1 MKPAFRPVFG
11 LNLPITFTFFPIIL
25 HPQALDLGTKNALA
39 LGEESMHLLR
49 FCRLALFIPVLWCAA
64 AFAQTPVFTSPLPTG
79 TRLDAVGDTVELGS
93 MPLNVVPAPI
103 GDKAVVV
110 LSGWREQ
117 GIQVVD
123 LKTRKV
129 TQTLLQDG
137 AFYGAA
143 FSPDNSTLYVSGGN
157 TDMVFIYAWKDGRAT
172 LVKKLELAKAKTA
185 DSTGTSYPAGIA
197 VAPNGK
203 FVFVAENVGD
213 HLAVLDAATGKII
226 QRFPT
231 DHYPYGVILSD
242 DGHLFIS
249 AWGGTTV
256 SDFHVLTDGKL
267 AYLGRIEVG
276 RHPSALR
283 SSGSQLYVALAGS
296 DRVAVIDARS
306 RKVTEYFHDS
316 APGSPPEGSTPN
328 ALAISADR
336 KRLFIA
342 EADNN
347 AIAVFD
353 LATGKLLGRI
363 PTDWYPTAIAEVGS
377 QILIVSG
384 KGHGTHANPDGPVP
398 LTKWPFEKP
407 LAYTLGQLNGSL
419 RFVRSAMTPAQLS
432 AFTRRVAVADN
443 WQQSRASRRYPPFK
457 HVIYII
463 KENRTYDQV
472 LGDLKEGDG
481 DASLVY
487 FPDITV
493 TPNHH
498 ALARRFGLFDRF
510 FVNAEVSS
518 QGHIWSTA
526 AYVTDYGE
534 KIIPSAYAGKRGDID
549 GEDSDEPERGFL
561 WTLAN
566 RSGITFRDYGE
577 MVKGNPGWPVTQHD
591 LGADVNP
598 DYVPFDLVTQDQKR
612 ADVWIAEFERFVR
625 DGNMPQLELMWL
637 PMDHLTAARP
647 GKCTP
652 FACMADN
659 DLALGR
665 IVQALSHSPYWKD
678 TVVFVV
684 EDDAQAGPDHVDSH
698 RAPFYAIS
706 AYSRPRSVHRFI
718 NTTDVIA
725 AIEDIL
731 GMGRLSKF
739 DYFSRSLA
747 GIFAPTPDLNP
758 FDAITPKQ
766 NLDEKNAQNTAA
778 ARMSE
783 GLDLSAPDRVDDQ
796 VYNRILWLMLKGNA
810 LQPAMR
816 NRAPLHALESSW

>member
-1 MKPAFRPVFG
+1 MR
-11 LNLPITFTFFPIIL
+11 
-25 HPQALDLGTKNALA
+25 
-39 LGEESMHLLR
+39 LLR
-49 FCRLALFIPVLWCAA
+49 LCRIALSLSALPCAA
-64 AFAQTPVFTSPLPTG
+64 PSGQTPAFTSPLPTG
-79 TRLDAVGDTVELGS
+79 VRLDAVGDAIELGS
-93 MPLNVVPAPI
+93 LPLNVVVAHS

-110 LSGWREQ
+110 LGGWREQ

-123 LKTRKV
+123 LKTRQV

-137 AFYGAA
+137 AFYGAV
-143 FSPDNSTLYVSGGN
+143 FSPDGRTLYVSGGN
-157 TDMVFIYAWKDGRAT
+157 TDTLFIYAWEDGTAT
-172 LVKKLELAKAKTA
+172 LANKFELARAKTA
-185 DSTGTSYPAGIA
+185 DGTGTSYPAGLA

-203 FVFVAENVGD
+203 FVYVAENVGD
-213 HLAVLDAATGKII
+213 HLAVVDAATGEVV

-231 DHYPYGVILSD
+231 DHYPYGVIVSA
-242 DGHLFIS
+242 DGHLFVS
-249 AWGGTTV
+249 AWGGTTI
-256 SDFHVLTDGKL
+256 SEFRVLAEGTL

-276 RHPSALR
+276 RHPSALAA
-283 SSGSQLYVALAGS
+283 SGSRVYVALAGS
-296 DRVAVIDARS
+296 DRVATVDTRS
-306 RKVTEYFHDS
+306 RKVIGYLHDS
-316 APGSPPEGSTPN
+316 APGAPPEGSTPN
-328 ALAISADR
+328 ALAISADQ

-347 AIAVFD
+347 AVAVFD

-363 PTDWYPTAIAEVGS
+363 PTDWYPTAAAEVS
-377 QILIVSG
+377 TQLLILSG

-398 LTKWPFEKP
+398 TNFPFGKP
-407 LAYTLGQLNGSL
+407 LAYVLGQLNGSL
-419 RFVRSAMTPAQLS
+419 RVLPSSMSAAQLT
-432 AFTRRVAVADN
+432 AFTRRVTAANN
-443 WQQSRASRRYPPFK
+443 WQRRSAPQRYPPFK

-472 LGDLKEGDG
+472 LGDMKEGDG

-510 FVNAEVSS
+510 FANAEVSS

-534 KIIPSAYAGKRGDID
+534 KVIPSGYAGKRGEID
-549 GEDSDEPERGFL
+549 GEESDEPERGFL
-561 WTLAN
+561 WTLAA
-566 RSGITFRDYGE
+566 RSGVTFRDYGE
-577 MVKGNPGWPVTQHD
+577 MVKGNPGWPVTQRD
-591 LGADVNP
+591 LGADVNR
-598 DYVPFDLVTQDQKR
+598 DYVPMDFVTPDQKR
-612 ADVWIAEFERFVR
+612 ADVWIAEHQRYVR
-625 DGNMPQLELMWL
+625 EGNMPQLELLWL

-652 FACMADN
+652 YACMADN

-678 TVVFVV
+678 TVIFVV

-706 AYSRPRSVHRFI
+706 AYNRPGTVRRFI

-725 AIEDIL
+725 AIEDIV

-739 DYFSRSLA
+739 DYFSRSLPD
-747 GIFAPTPDLNP
+747 IFAATPDLTP
-758 FDAITPKQ
+758 FDPITPKQ
-766 NLDEKNAQNTAA
+766 DLNEKNPKNTAA
-778 ARMSE
+778 ARLSE

-796 VYNRILWLMLKGNA
+796 VYNRILWLMLKGEA
-810 LQPAMR
+810 PPPVVPK
-816 NRAPLHALESSW
+816 RAPLHTLEASR

>member
-1 MKPAFRPVFG
+1 
-11 LNLPITFTFFPIIL
+11 
-25 HPQALDLGTKNALA
+25 
-39 LGEESMHLLR
+39 
-49 FCRLALFIPVLWCAA
+49 
-64 AFAQTPVFTSPLPTG
+64 
-79 TRLDAVGDTVELGS
+79 VGDAIELGS
-93 MPLNVVPAPI
+93 MPLNIVPARN

-123 LKTRKV
+123 LKTRQV

-143 FSPDNSTLYVSGGN
+143 FSPDGNTLYVSGGN
-157 TDMVFIYAWKDGRAT
+157 TDVIFTYAWKDGTAT
-172 LVKKLELAKAKTA
+172 LANKFVLAKEKTT
-185 DSTGTSYPAGIA
+185 DGTGTSYPAGLA
-197 VAPNGK
+197 VAPNGT
-203 FVFVAENVGD
+203 FVYVTENVSD
-213 HLAVLDAATGKII
+213 RLAVVNSTTGEVV
-226 QRFPT
+226 QRLPT
-231 DHYPYGVILSD
+231 DHYPYGVIVSN
-242 DGHLFIS
+242 DGHLFVS
-249 AWGGTTV
+249 AWGGTTIC
-256 SDFHVLTDGKL
+256 DFHVLADGKL
-267 AYLGRIEVG
+267 AYVGRIEVG
-276 RHPSALR
+276 RHPSALLVT
-283 SSGSQLYVALAGS
+283 GSRLYVALAGS
-296 DRVAVIDARS
+296 DRVAVVDTRS
-306 RKVTEYFHDS
+306 RRVTGYLHDS
-316 APGSPPEGSTPN
+316 VPGAPPEGSTPD
-328 ALAISADR
+328 ALAISADQM
-336 KRLFIA
+336 RLLIA

-363 PTDWYPTAIAEVGS
+363 PTDWYPTAISETGS
-377 QILIVSG
+377 QLLILSG

-398 LTKWPFEKP
+398 LTNWPNEKP
-407 LAYTLGQLNGSL
+407 RAYALGQLNGSL
-419 RFVRSAMTPAQLS
+419 RLLPSTMDAAQLS
-432 AFTRRVAVADN
+432 AFSQRVAAANN
-443 WQQSRASRRYPPFK
+443 WQQSRPAPRYPPFK

-472 LGDLKEGDG
+472 LGDLKAGDG
-481 DASLVY
+481 DANLVY
-487 FPDITV
+487 FPDITT

-534 KIIPSAYAGKRGDID
+534 KTVPSAYAGKRGDID

-561 WTLAN
+561 WTLAHTAGV
-566 RSGITFRDYGE
+566 SFRDYGE

-591 LGADVNP
+591 LGVDVNP
-598 DYVPFDLVTQDQKR
+598 EYVPFDLVTQDQKR
-612 ADVWIAEFERFVR
+612 ADVWIAEHQRFVR

-652 FACMADN
+652 YACMADN

-678 TVVFVV
+678 TVIFVV
-684 EDDAQAGPDHVDSH
+684 EDDAQAGPDHIDSH

-706 AYSRPRSVHRFI
+706 AYSRPGTVHRFI

-739 DYFSRSLA
+739 DYFSRSLTD
-747 GIFAPTPDLNP
+747 IFAPIPDLTP
-758 FDAITPKQ
+758 FDGITPKQ
-766 NLDEKNAQNTAA
+766 DLNEKNPPNTAA
-778 ARMSE
+778 ARLSE

-796 VYNRILWLMLKGNA
+796 VYNRILWLMLKGDA
-810 LQPAMR
+810 PLPAVR
-816 NRAPLHALESSW
+816 DWAPLHALEASR

>member
-1 MKPAFRPVFG
+1 MR
-11 LNLPITFTFFPIIL
+11 
-25 HPQALDLGTKNALA
+25 
-39 LGEESMHLLR
+39 LLR
-49 FCRLALFIPVLWCAA
+49 LCRLALSLPALLCAA
-64 AFAQTPVFTSPLPTG
+64 AFAQPSVFTSPLPTG
-79 TRLDAVGDTVELGS
+79 VRLDPVGDPVELGS
-93 MPLNVVPAPI
+93 LPLNVVAAPS

-123 LKTRKV
+123 LKTRQI

-143 FSPDNSTLYVSGGN
+143 LSPDGHTLYVSGGN
-157 TDMVFIYAWKDGRAT
+157 TDALFIYAWNDGT
-172 LVKKLELAKAKTA
+172 LTLANKFELAKAKTA
-185 DSTGTSYPAGIA
+185 DGTGTSYPAGLA

-203 FVFVAENVGD
+203 FVYVAENVGD
-213 HLAVLDAATGKII
+213 RLAVVDTATGEIV

-231 DHYPYGVILSD
+231 DHYPYGVILSA
-242 DGHLFIS
+242 DGHLFVS
-249 AWGGTTV
+249 AWGGTTI
-256 SDFHVLTDGKL
+256 SEFRVLADGML

-276 RHPSALR
+276 RHPSALGVTGLR
-283 SSGSQLYVALAGS
+283 LYVALAGS
-296 DRVAVIDARS
+296 DRVAIVDTRS
-306 RKVTEYFHDS
+306 RRVIGYLHDS
-316 APGSPPEGSTPN
+316 APGAPPEGSTPN
-328 ALAISADR
+328 ALVISADR
-336 KRLFIA
+336 KRLLIA

-347 AIAVFD
+347 AVAVFD

-363 PTDWYPTAIAEVGS
+363 PTDWYPTAAAEVGA
-377 QILIVSG
+377 QLLILSG

-398 LTKWPFEKP
+398 LTNWPFEKP
-407 LAYTLGQLNGSL
+407 LAYALGQLNGSL
-419 RFVRSAMTPAQLS
+419 RLLPSTMSAAQLT
-432 AFTRRVAVADN
+432 AFTQRVAAANN
-443 WQQSRASRRYPPFK
+443 WQRSPAVRRYPPFK

-472 LGDLKEGDG
+472 LGDMKEGDG

-487 FPDITV
+487 FPDITL

-534 KIIPSAYAGKRGDID
+534 KVIPSGYAGKRGEID

-561 WTLAN
+561 WTLAR
-566 RSGITFRDYGE
+566 RSGVTFRDYGE
-577 MVKGNPGWPVTQHD
+577 MVKGNPGWAVTQRD

-598 DYVPFDLVTQDQKR
+598 DYIPFDLVTPDQKR
-612 ADVWIAEFERFVR
+612 ADVWIAELQRYVR
-625 DGNMPQLELMWL
+625 EGNMPQLELMWL

-652 FACMADN
+652 HACMDDN

-678 TVVFVV
+678 TVIFVV

-706 AYSRPRSVHRFI
+706 AYNRPGTMHRFI
-718 NTTDVIA
+718 NTTDVVA

-747 GIFAPTPDLNP
+747 DIFAATLDLTP
-758 FDAITPKQ
+758 FDPTTPKQ
-766 NLDEKNAQNTAA
+766 NLNEKNPQNTAA

-796 VYNRILWLMLKGNA
+796 LYNRILWLMLKGDA
-810 LQPAMR
+810 PPPVVR
-816 NRAPLHALESSW
+816 NRAPLHALEASR

>member
-1 MKPAFRPVFG
+1 MRLLCLCRIA
-11 LNLPITFTFFPIIL
+11 LSLSALP
-25 HPQALDLGTKNALA
+25 
-39 LGEESMHLLR
+39 
-49 FCRLALFIPVLWCAA
+49 CAA
-64 AFAQTPVFTSPLPTG
+64 PSGQTPVFTSPLPTG
-79 TRLDAVGDTVELGS
+79 VRLDAVGNAIELGS
-93 MPLNVVPAPI
+93 LPLNVVVARS

-110 LSGWREQ
+110 LGGWREQ

-123 LKTRKV
+123 LKTRQV

-137 AFYGAA
+137 AFYGAV
-143 FSPDNSTLYVSGGN
+143 FSPDGRTLYVSGGN
-157 TDMVFIYAWKDGRAT
+157 TDTLFIYAWEDGKAT
-172 LVKKLELAKAKTA
+172 LANKFELARAKTT
-185 DSTGTSYPAGIA
+185 DGTGTSYPAGLA

-203 FVFVAENVGD
+203 FVYVAENVGD
-213 HLAVLDAATGKII
+213 HLAVVDAATGEVV

-231 DHYPYGVILSD
+231 DHYPYGVIVSA
-242 DGHLFIS
+242 DGHLFVS
-249 AWGGTTV
+249 AWGGTTI
-256 SDFHVLTDGKL
+256 SEFRVLAEGTL

-276 RHPSALR
+276 RHPSALAA
-283 SSGSQLYVALAGS
+283 SGSRVYVALAGS
-296 DRVAVIDARS
+296 DRVATVDTRS
-306 RKVTEYFHDS
+306 RKVIGYLHDS
-316 APGSPPEGSTPN
+316 APGAPPEGSTPN
-328 ALAISADR
+328 ALAINADQ

-347 AIAVFD
+347 AVAVFN

-363 PTDWYPTAIAEVGS
+363 PTDWYPTAAAEVS
-377 QILIVSG
+377 TQLLILSS

-398 LTKWPFEKP
+398 TNFPFGKP
-407 LAYTLGQLNGSL
+407 LAYVLGQLNGSL
-419 RFVRSAMTPAQLS
+419 RVLPSNMSAAQLT
-432 AFTRRVAVADN
+432 AFTRRVTAANN
-443 WQQSRASRRYPPFK
+443 WQGRSAPRRYPPFK

-472 LGDLKEGDG
+472 LGDMKEGDG

-510 FVNAEVSS
+510 FANAEVSS

-534 KIIPSAYAGKRGDID
+534 KVIPSGYAGKRGEID
-549 GEDSDEPERGFL
+549 GEESDEPERGFL
-561 WTLAN
+561 WTLAA
-566 RSGITFRDYGE
+566 RSGVTFRDYGE
-577 MVKGNPGWPVTQHD
+577 MVKGNPGWPVTQRD
-591 LGADVNP
+591 LGADVNR
-598 DYVPFDLVTQDQKR
+598 DYVPMDFVTPDQKR
-612 ADVWIAEFERFVR
+612 ADVWIAEHQRYARE
-625 DGNMPQLELMWL
+625 GNMPQIELMWL

-652 FACMADN
+652 YACMADN

-665 IVQALSHSPYWKD
+665 IVQALSHSSYWKD
-678 TVVFVV
+678 TVIFVV

-706 AYSRPRSVHRFI
+706 AYNRPGTVRRFI

-725 AIEDIL
+725 AIEDIV

-747 GIFAPTPDLNP
+747 DIFAATPDLTP
-758 FDAITPKQ
+758 FDPITPKQ
-766 NLDEKNAQNTAA
+766 DLNEKNPKNTAA
-778 ARMSE
+778 ARLSE

-796 VYNRILWLMLKGNA
+796 VYNRILWLMLKGEA
-810 LQPAMR
+810 SPPVVPK
-816 NRAPLHALESSW
+816 RAPLHTLEASR

>member
-1 MKPAFRPVFG
+1 
-11 LNLPITFTFFPIIL
+11 LIN
-25 HPQALDLGTKNALA
+25 
-39 LGEESMHLLR
+39 
-49 FCRLALFIPVLWCAA
+49 FCRLTLFLVALLGAVAL
-64 AFAQTPVFTSPLPTG
+64 AQTSVFTSPLPTG
-79 TRLDAVGDTVELGS
+79 VRLDAVGDAVELGS
-93 MPLNVVPAPI
+93 MPLNVVPALS
-103 GDKAVVV
+103 GGKAVVV
-110 LSGWREQ
+110 LGGWREQ

-123 LKTRKV
+123 LNTRQV

-143 FSPDNSTLYVSGGN
+143 FSPDGSTLYVSGGN
-157 TDMVFIYAWKDGRAT
+157 TDLLFIYSWKDGAAT
-172 LVKKLELAKAKTA
+172 LRNKLELAKAKAA
-185 DSTGTSYPAGIA
+185 DGTGTSYPAGVA
-197 VAPNGK
+197 FAPNGK
-203 FVFVAENVGD
+203 FVYVAENVGNR
-213 HLAVLDAATGKII
+213 LAVVNVVTGEIV

-231 DHYPYGVILSD
+231 DRYPYGVILGLND
-242 DGHLFIS
+242 HVFVS
-249 AWGGTTV
+249 AWGGTTI
-256 SDFHVLTDGKL
+256 SDFRVLPDGML

-276 RHPSALR
+276 RHPSALEV
-283 SSGSQLYVALAGS
+283 SGSRLYVALAGS
-296 DRVAVIDARS
+296 DRVAIVDVRA
-306 RKVTEYFHDS
+306 RKVTGYVHDS
-316 APGSPPEGSTPN
+316 APGAPPEGSTPN
-328 ALAISADR
+328 ALAISTDH

-347 AIAVFD
+347 AVAVFN
-353 LATGKLLGRI
+353 LADGKLLGRI
-363 PTDWYPTAIAEVGS
+363 PADWYPTAIAEVGS
-377 QILIVSG
+377 QILVLSG

-398 LTKWPFEKP
+398 LTNWPNGKP
-407 LAYTLGQLNGSL
+407 LAYALGQLNGSL
-419 RFVRSAMTPAQLS
+419 RLLPSSMTPAQLF
-432 AFTRRVAVADN
+432 AFTQRVAAANN
-443 WQQSRASRRYPPFK
+443 WQQNRAQRRYPPFK

-472 LGDLKEGDG
+472 LGDLREGDG
-481 DASLVY
+481 EASLVY
-487 FPDITV
+487 FPDLIT

-510 FVNAEVSS
+510 VVNAEVSS

-534 KIIPSAYAGKRGDID
+534 KIVPSTYAGKRGDID

-561 WTLAN
+561 WTLAK
-566 RSGITFRDYGE
+566 RSGISFRDYGE
-577 MVKGNPGWPVTQHD
+577 MVKGNPGWPVTQPD
-591 LGADVNP
+591 LGADVSP

-612 ADVWIAEFERFVR
+612 ADVWIAELRRFER

-652 FACMADN
+652 YACMADN

-665 IVQALSHSPYWKD
+665 IVQALSRSPYWKD
-678 TVVFVV
+678 TVIFVV

-698 RAPFYAIS
+698 RAPFFAIS
-706 AYSRPRSVHRFI
+706 PYSRPGAVHRLI

-747 GIFAPTPDLNP
+747 DIFASTPDLIP

-766 NLDEKNAQNTAA
+766 DLKEKNPQNSAA
-778 ARMSE
+778 ARLSE
-783 GLDLSAPDRVDDQ
+783 GLDLSKPDRVDDQ
-796 VYNRILWLMLKGNA
+796 LYNRILWLMLKGDVPPPVARSQGSLQA
-810 LQPAMR
+810 LQ
-816 NRAPLHALESSW
+816 SSN

>member
-1 MKPAFRPVFG
+1 MRLRCLSRFALSALLCGAAPA
-11 LNLPITFTFFPIIL
+11 
-25 HPQALDLGTKNALA
+25 QA
-39 LGEESMHLLR
+39 R
-49 FCRLALFIPVLWCAA
+49 VL
-64 AFAQTPVFTSPLPTG
+64 TSPLPTG
-79 TRLDAVGDTVELGS
+79 VRLDPAGDAVELGS
-93 MPLNVVPAPI
+93 MPLNVVAAPS

-123 LKTRKV
+123 LKTQQV

-143 FSPDNSTLYVSGGN
+143 ISPDSRTLYVSGGY
-157 TDMVFIYAWKDGRAT
+157 TDKLFAYAWKGGTAT
-172 LVKKLELAKAKTA
+172 LAKTFELAKAKTA
-185 DSTGTSYPAGIA
+185 DGTGTSYPAGMA

-203 FVFVAENVGD
+203 FVYVAENVGD
-213 HLAVLDAATGKII
+213 RLAVVDTATGEIV

-231 DHYPYGVILSD
+231 DHYPYGVILSA

-256 SDFHVLTDGKL
+256 SEFRVLAEGRL

-276 RHPSALR
+276 RHPSALAATR
-283 SSGSQLYVALAGS
+283 SRLYVALAGS
-296 DRVAVIDARS
+296 DRVATIDTRS
-306 RKVTEYFHDS
+306 RRVIGYLRDS
-316 APGSPPEGSTPN
+316 APGAPPEGSTPN

-336 KRLFIA
+336 KRLLIA
-342 EADNN
+342 EGDNN
-347 AIAVFD
+347 SIAVFD
-353 LATGKLLGRI
+353 LATDELLGRI
-363 PTDWYPTAIAEVGS
+363 PTDWYPTAVAEAGTQLLIA
-377 QILIVSG
+377 SG

-398 LTKWPFEKP
+398 LTDWPNEKP
-407 LAYTLGQLNGSL
+407 LAYTLGQLNGSMRL
-419 RFVRSAMTPAQLS
+419 LSSTISAAQLS
-432 AFTRRVAVADN
+432 ALTQRVVAANN
-443 WQQSRASRRYPPFK
+443 WQRSPAARRYPPFK

-472 LGDLKEGDG
+472 LGDMKEGDG
-481 DASLVY
+481 DANLVY

-534 KIIPSAYAGKRGDID
+534 KVVPSGYAGKRADMD

-561 WTLAN
+561 WTLAK
-566 RSGITFRDYGE
+566 RSGVTFRDYGE
-577 MVKGNPGWPVTQHD
+577 MVKGNPGWPVTQRD
-591 LGADVNP
+591 LGADINF
-598 DYVPFDLVTQDQKR
+598 DYVPFDLVTPDQKR
-612 ADVWIAEFERFVR
+612 ADVWIAEHQRYVR

-652 FACMADN
+652 RACMADN

-665 IVQALSHSPYWKD
+665 IVQALSLSPYWRD
-678 TVVFVV
+678 TVIFVV

-706 AYSRPRSVHRFI
+706 AYNRPGTVHRFI
-718 NTTDVIA
+718 NTTDVVA

-747 GIFAPTPDLNP
+747 DIFGATPELSPFDPIPPKQDLN
-758 FDAITPKQ
+758 
-766 NLDEKNAQNTAA
+766 EKNPQNTAA

-783 GLDLSAPDRVDDQ
+783 ELDLSAPDRADEQ
-796 VYNRILWLMLKGNA
+796 VYNCILWLMLKGDAPLPA
-810 LQPAMR
+810 LR
-816 NRAPLHALESSW
+816 NHAPLHALEASR

>member
-1 MKPAFRPVFG
+1 MR
-11 LNLPITFTFFPIIL
+11 T
-25 HPQALDLGTKNALA
+25 
-39 LGEESMHLLR
+39 S
-49 FCRLALFIPVLWCAA
+49 CRLTLFPFLFLFALTGAVG
-64 AFAQTPVFTSPLPTG
+64 FAQTPVFTSPLPTG
-79 TRLDAVGDTVELGS
+79 VRLDAVGEAVELGS
-93 MPLNVVPAPI
+93 MPLNVVPALS

-110 LSGWREQ
+110 LGGWREQ

-123 LKTRKV
+123 LKTRQV
-129 TQTLLQDG
+129 TQTLLQEG

-143 FSPDNSTLYVSGGN
+143 FSPDGGTLFVSGGN
-157 TDMVFIYAWKDGRAT
+157 TDMLFVYSWKDGTAT
-172 LVKKLELAKAKTA
+172 LRNKLELAKAKTA
-185 DSTGTSYPAGIA
+185 DGMGTSYPAGVA
-197 VAPNGK
+197 VGSNGK
-203 FVFVAENVGD
+203 FVYVAENVGNR
-213 HLAVLDAATGKII
+213 LAVLDVGTGEIV

-231 DHYPYGVILSD
+231 DHYPYDVILGWD
-242 DGHLFIS
+242 DHVFVS
-249 AWGGTTV
+249 AWGGSTI
-256 SDFHVLTDGKL
+256 SDFRVLRDGKL

-276 RHPSALR
+276 RHPSALGV
-283 SSGSQLYVALAGS
+283 SGSRLYVALAGS
-296 DRVAVIDARS
+296 DRIAIVDARS
-306 RKVTEYFHDS
+306 RKVTGYIHDA
-316 APGSPPEGSTPN
+316 APGAPPEGSTPN

-347 AIAVFD
+347 AIAVFN
-353 LATGKLLGRI
+353 LADGKLLGRI
-363 PTDWYPTAIAEVGS
+363 PTDWYPTAIAEVGL
-377 QILIVSG
+377 QILILSG

-398 LTKWPFEKP
+398 LTNWPDGKP
-407 LAYTLGQLNGSL
+407 LAYALGQLNGSL
-419 RFVRSAMTPAQLS
+419 RLLSSNTRPAQLF
-432 AFTRRVAVADN
+432 AFTQRVTAANN
-443 WQQSRASRRYPPFK
+443 WQQKRATRRYPPFK

-472 LGDLKEGDG
+472 LGDLKDGDG
-481 DASLVY
+481 EASLVY
-487 FPDITV
+487 FPDIIT

-498 ALARRFGLFDRF
+498 ELARRFGLFDRF

-534 KIIPSAYAGKRGDID
+534 KTVASAYAGKRGDID
-549 GEDSDEPERGFL
+549 GEEIDEPEHGFL
-561 WTLAN
+561 WTLAK
-566 RSGITFRDYGE
+566 RSGISFRDYGE
-577 MVKGNPGWPVTQHD
+577 MVKGNPGWPVTQPE
-591 LGADVNP
+591 LGADVSP

-612 ADVWIAEFERFVR
+612 ADVWIAELERFVR

-665 IVQALSHSPYWKD
+665 IVQALSRSPYWKD
-678 TVVFVV
+678 TVIFVV

-706 AYSRPRSVHRFI
+706 AYSRPGTVHRFV

-747 GIFAPTPDLNP
+747 DVFASTPDLTH

-766 NLDEKNAQNTAA
+766 NLNEKNPQNTAA

-783 GLDLSAPDRVDDQ
+783 ELDLSTPDRVEDR
-796 VYNRILWLMLKGNA
+796 VYNRILWLMLKGDA
-810 LQPAMR
+810 PYPAPHTWP
-816 NRAPLHALESSW
+816 PLHAFEASR

>member
-1 MKPAFRPVFG
+1 
-11 LNLPITFTFFPIIL
+11 
-25 HPQALDLGTKNALA
+25 
-39 LGEESMHLLR
+39 LLR
-49 FCRLALFIPVLWCAA
+49 LYILFFALTLLCATA
-64 AFAQTPVFTSPLPTG
+64 SAQTFTSPLPTG
-79 TRLDAVGDTVELGS
+79 VRLDAVGDAVELGS
-93 MPLNVVPAPI
+93 MPLNVVPAPG

-123 LKTRKV
+123 LKTRQV
-129 TQTLLQDG
+129 TQTLKQDG

-143 FSPDNSTLYVSGGN
+143 FSPDGNTLYVSGGN
-157 TDMVFIYAWKDGRAT
+157 TDMVFIYAWKDGAAT
-172 LVKKLELAKAKTA
+172 LANQWELAKAKTA
-185 DSTGTSYPAGIA
+185 DNTGTSYPAG
-197 VAPNGK
+197 VAAAANGK
-203 FVFVAENVGD
+203 FVYVAENVGD
-213 HLAVLDAATGKII
+213 RLAVVDAATGEIV
-226 QRFPT
+226 QRFAT
-231 DHYPYGVILSD
+231 DHYPYGVMLSGGD
-242 DGHLFIS
+242 HVFVS
-249 AWGGTTV
+249 AWGGTTI
-256 SDFHVLTDGKL
+256 SDFHVLADGKL

-276 RHPSALR
+276 RHPSAMAA
-283 SSGSQLYVALAGS
+283 SGSQLYVALAGS
-296 DRVAVIDARS
+296 DRVAMVDARA
-306 RKVTEYFHDS
+306 RKVTGYFEDS
-316 APGSPPEGSTPN
+316 APGAPPEGSTPN
-328 ALAISADR
+328 ALAVSGDG
-336 KRLFIA
+336 KRLWIA
-342 EADNN
+342 EGDNN
-347 AIAVFD
+347 AVAVFD
-353 LATGKLLGRI
+353 LTKGNLRGRI
-363 PTDWYPTAIAEVGS
+363 PTDWYPTGVAEVGS
-377 QILIVSG
+377 QILILSG

-398 LTKWPFEKP
+398 LTDWPFGKP

-419 RFVRSAMTPAQLS
+419 RMLPAGMTSGQLAS
-432 AFTRRVAVADN
+432 FTQRVAAANN
-443 WQQSRASRRYPPFK
+443 WEQSRAAQAYPPFK

-487 FPDITV
+487 FPDVTV

-510 FVNAEVSS
+510 FVNAECSS

-534 KIIPSAYAGKRGDID
+534 KVVPSSYAGKHGDPD
-549 GEDSDEPERGFL
+549 GEEIDQPERGFL

-566 RSGITFRDYGE
+566 RSGVTFRDYGE
-577 MVKGNPGWPVTQHD
+577 MVKGNPGWPVTQKE
-591 LGADVNP
+591 LGADISP

-612 ADVWIAEFERFVR
+612 ADVWIAELERFVR

-665 IVQALSHSPYWKD
+665 IVQALSQGPYWKD
-678 TVVFVV
+678 TVIFVV
-684 EDDAQAGPDHVDSH
+684 EDDSQAGPDHVDSH
-698 RAPFYAIS
+698 RAPFYAMS
-706 AYSRPRSVHRFI
+706 AYNRPGTVHRFI

-747 GIFAPTPDLNP
+747 DIFSPTPDLTP
-758 FDAITPKQ
+758 FGPILPKQ
-766 NLDEKNAQNTAA
+766 DLNEKNPQNTAA

-783 GLDLSAPDRVDDQ
+783 GLDLSAPDRVDDE
-796 VYNRILWLMLKGNA
+796 VYNRILWMLLKGDA
-810 LQPAMR
+810 PQPAAR
-816 NRAPLHALESSW
+816 NWAPLHALEASR